1 MKLQRNSLV
10 KLNARVAGSA
20 SNIRFAQGVEAGT
33 WKFSTSIN
41 DKIRTVPRKS
51 WQDAAKAVERLIEQ
65 ALSPKSAACTSSFE
79 VRSGFIPAKSGK
91 GGGLR
96 LREDQDAVDNQ
107 PPSVDESK

>member
-1 MKLQRNSLV
+1 MTRYERCPEK
-10 KLNARVAGSA
+10 AG
-20 SNIRFAQGVEAGT
+20 
-33 WKFSTSIN
+33 KM
-41 DKIRTVPRKS
+41 P
-51 WQDAAKAVERLIEQ
+51 
-65 ALSPKSAACTSSFE
+65 LSPKSAACTSSFE

>member
-1 MKLQRNSLV
+1 VR
-10 KLNARVAGSA
+10 
-20 SNIRFAQGVEAGT
+20 
-33 WKFSTSIN
+33 
-41 DKIRTVPRKS
+41 RKS

-79 VRSGFIPAKSGK
+79 VRRGFIPAKSGK

-96 LREDQDAVDNQ
+96 LREGQDTVDNQ